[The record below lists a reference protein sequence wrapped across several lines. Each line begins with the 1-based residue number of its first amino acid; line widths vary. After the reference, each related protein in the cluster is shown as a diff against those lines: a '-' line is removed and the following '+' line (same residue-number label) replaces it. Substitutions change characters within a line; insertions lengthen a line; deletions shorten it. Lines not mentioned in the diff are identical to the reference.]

1 MKIKDMEIFLDL
13 LNTQSPTNTANNFGI
28 TQPNVSIII
37 KNLEQDLGGVLFE
50 RLGKKLLPTP
60 KALYLGKIWL
70 KLVRDYYKSL
80 EELNDENTLLG
91 EIKIAATQ
99 SITEHF
105 LAPILFD
112 FKSEFNNVKIHF
124 QTQNSKEC
132 LKLLKNG
139 DIEFTII
146 EAELNP
152 TLIDH
157 EGLKMQ
163 FWKKDELIVASS
175 DKKLSQKEFYI
186 DELLDQKWILRE
198 TGSGLRDKF
207 LNEIGDVSKK
217 LKIFLELDRM
227 SAIKELVVQKNAIS
241 IFSKKSIEKELKNS
255 TLYEVKLK
263 NINLW
268 RNFYTL
274 KRKNYNFNRAL
285 EKFEKTFK

>member
-13 LNTQSPTNTANNFGI
+13 LNTQSPTNTANNFSI

-37 KNLEQDLGGVLFE
+37 KNLEQDLGGALFE

-70 KLVRDYYKSL
+70 KLVQDYYKSL

-112 FKSEFNNVKIHF
+112 FKSKFSNVKIHF

-132 LKLLKNG
+132 LNLLKNG
-139 DIEFTII
+139 DIEFAIV

-157 EGLKMQ
+157 EGLKME
-163 FWKKDELIVASS
+163 FWQKDELVVASS
-175 DKKLSQKEFYI
+175 NKNLSQKEFYI
-186 DELLDQKWILRE
+186 DELLKQKWILRE

-217 LKIFLELDRM
+217 LKFFLELDRM
-227 SAIKELVVQKNAIS
+227 SAIKELVIQKNAIS
-241 IFSKKSIEKELKNS
+241 IFSKKS
-255 TLYEVKLK
+255 
-263 NINLW
+263 
-268 RNFYTL
+268 
-274 KRKNYNFNRAL
+274 
-285 EKFEKTFK
+285 